1 MKEFDLE
8 KAKAGYPVCTRGG
21 YKARIICFDAKVLDY
36 PVIALVDGNKYEEIC
51 TYAESGEYNI
61 DRERNSDMD
70 LMMAPVKKEGW
81 INIYDKNF
89 VLGRTGATI
98 YATREEA
105 LKVSENDANYIATTK
120 IEWEE

>member
-1 MKEFDLE
+1 MKRFNLE
-8 KAKAGYPVCTRGG
+8 KAKAGDPVCTRGG
-21 YKARIICFDAKVLDY
+21 YKARIICFDAKALDY
-36 PVIALVDGNKYEEIC
+36 PVIALVEKDNKYEEIC

-81 INIYDKNF
+81 ISIYEHSDGPKRS
-89 VLGRTGATI
+89 GGYI
-98 YATREEA
+98 YPTKEEA
-105 LKVSENDANYIATTK
+105 IKRATGPILATVK